1 MRFHTAL
8 FLRIFL
14 IVILLGLTAFFVFG
28 KMPYNASFSIFV
40 CVICLAEMYFHLKNR
55 SLIYDKTILAILHND
70 FSSEL
75 PENYRTGNYS
85 HLYNLYQNSKKKQF
99 ELSSRDFVFTSILDN
114 VDTAILILKKSDENW
129 GVFLMNDYFSKLF
142 GVPKFR
148 NWSHLKNKIPSFA
161 EILEQNDFSE
171 IKSSAEIRLDE
182 GELQT
187 FSIQTSKSQNFDDVY
202 YVVLLDSIQKVVEKK
217 EKQAWVNLMNVISH
231 ELMNSLT
238 PIQSLSQSL
247 NDLVQHEN
255 LEPDDLQ
262 DVREGLATIVNR
274 SNHLKFFVENYRK
287 LTMLPTPV
295 KAPTNLNELIQN
307 CLAIMNPM
315 LKQDRI
321 SVENSVNF
329 VTAPSVDSQQL
340 EQVFI
345 NLITNSILAL
355 KDKPEKKI
363 FLESWTEPNRLFI
376 GISDTGKG
384 VEKEIRDK
392 IFLPFFTTRKDG
404 AGIGLTLSK
413 NIIEAHG
420 GYLSYAPRDGKT
432 EFVVCLVI

>member
-14 IVILLGLTAFFVFG
+14 IVVLLGLGAFLLFG
-28 KMPYNASFSIFV
+28 KMPYSALLAV
-40 CVICLAEMYFHLKNR
+40 CVCLLCIVELFFYTKNR
-55 SLIYDKTILAILHND
+55 ALIYDKTILSILHED
-70 FSSEL
+70 FSADL
-75 PENYRTGNYS
+75 PESFQTGNYA
-85 HLYNLYQNSKKKQF
+85 NLYELYQSAKKKQY
-99 ELSSRDFVFTSILDN
+99 ELSSRDMVFTSILDN
-114 VDTAILILKKSDENW
+114 VDTAILILKKSDEDW
-129 GVFLMNDYFSKLF
+129 SVFLMNNYFSKLF

-148 NWSHLKNKIPSFA
+148 NWQHLREKIPSFA
-161 EILEQNDFSE
+161 TILEDGNFAE
-171 IKSSAEIRLDE
+171 MKSSAEIRLDE

-187 FSIQTSKSQNFDDVY
+187 FSVQTSRTQSFDDHY
-202 YVVLLDSIQKVVEKK
+202 YVVLLDSIQKVVERK

-247 NDLVQHEN
+247 NEIAQHEK
-255 LEPDDLQ
+255 LDADDLQ
-262 DVREGLATIVNR
+262 DIRDGLSTIVNR
-274 SNHLKFFVENYRK
+274 SNHLTFFVENYRK

-295 KAPTNLNELIQN
+295 KNPTNLNELIGN
-307 CLAIMNPM
+307 CVKIMSPI
-315 LKQDRI
+315 LKQEEI
-321 SVENSVNF
+321 AIENSVNLVSAF
-329 VTAPSVDSQQL
+329 ELDAQQV

-355 KDKPEKKI
+355 KDKTEKKI
-363 FLESWTEPNRLFI
+363 HIESWTEPNRVFI

-384 VEKEIRDK
+384 IENEIRDK

-413 NIIEAHG
+413 NIVEAHG

-432 EFVVCLVI
+432 EFVVCFVH

>member
-1 MRFHTAL
+1 MKFHTAL
-8 FLRIFL
+8 FLRISL
-14 IVILLGLTAFFVFG
+14 IVILLGLAAFFAFG
-28 KMPYNASFSIFV
+28 KMPYNAAFSLFV
-40 CVICLAEMYFHLKNR
+40 CALCLIELYFYLKNR
-55 SLIYDKTILAILHND
+55 ALIYDKTILAILHGD

-75 PENYRTGNYS
+75 PDGYKTGNYS
-85 HLYNLYQNSKKKQF
+85 HLYNLYQTSKKKQF
-99 ELSSRDFVFTSILDN
+99 ELSSRDFVFNSILDN

-129 GVFLMNDYFSKLF
+129 SVFLMNDYFSALF
-142 GVPKFR
+142 HVPKLR
-148 NWSHLKNKIPSFA
+148 NWSHLRNKIPSFA
-161 EILEQNDFSE
+161 RILEEQDFAE

-187 FSIQTSKSQNFDDVY
+187 FSIQTSRSHNFDDTY

-247 NDLVQHEN
+247 NELVQHEN
-255 LEPDDLQ
+255 LDPDDLQ
-262 DVREGLATIVNR
+262 DVRDGVATMLNR
-274 SNHLKFFVENYRK
+274 SNHLKFFIENYRK
-287 LTMLPTPV
+287 LTMLPTPA
-295 KAPTNLNELIQN
+295 KSPTNLNELVAN
-307 CLAIMNPM
+307 CVAIMAPI
-315 LKQDRI
+315 LKQEGI
-321 SVENSVNF
+321 AVENRIAL
-329 VTAPSVDSQQL
+329 VTAPSVDAQQM

-355 KDKPEKKI
+355 RDKAEKTI

-384 VEKEIRDK
+384 IEHEIRDK

-413 NIIEAHG
+413 NIVEAHG
-420 GYLSYAPRDGKT
+420 GYLSYAPRAGRT
-432 EFVVCLVI
+432 EFVVCLVV

>member
-14 IVILLGLTAFFVFG
+14 IVILLGLAAFFAFG
-28 KMPYNASFSIFV
+28 KMPYNAAFSIFV
-40 CVICLAEMYFHLKNR
+40 CAICLTEMYFHLKNR
-55 SLIYDKTILAILHND
+55 ALLYDKTILAILHGD

-75 PENYRTGNYS
+75 PESYREGNYS
-85 HLYNLYQNSKKKQF
+85 HLYDLYQASKKKQF

-114 VDTAILILKKSDENW
+114 VDTAILILKKSGEDW
-129 GVFLMNDYFSKLF
+129 SVFLMNDYFSRLF

-148 NWSHLKNKIPSFA
+148 HWSHLKAKIPSFA
-161 EILEQNDFSE
+161 SILEQSDFAE
-171 IKSSAEIRLDE
+171 MKSSAEIRLDE

-202 YVVLLDSIQKVVEKK
+202 YVVLLDSIQNVVEKK

-255 LEPDDLQ
+255 LEKDDL
-262 DVREGLATIVNR
+262 DDIREGLGTIVNR

-295 KAPTNLNELIQN
+295 KKPVNVNDLLKQ
-307 CLAIMNPM
+307 CLGVMHPM
-315 LKQDRI
+315 LKQ
-321 SVENSVNF
+321 ENIAVANNVN
-329 VTAPSVDSQQL
+329 VILAVDLDAQQM

-355 KDKPEKKI
+355 KEKSEKTI

-376 GISDTGKG
+376 AISDTGKG
-384 VEKEIRDK
+384 IEKEIRDK

-413 NIIEAHG
+413 NIVEAHG

-432 EFVVCLVI
+432 EFVVCLVN

>member
-8 FLRIFL
+8 FLRVFA
-14 IVILLGLTAFFVFG
+14 IVILLGLGTYFG
-28 KMPYNASFSIFV
+28 FAKMPYNTALSIFV
-40 CVICLAEMYFHLKNR
+40 CAICLVEMYFHLRNR
-55 SLIYDKTILAILHND
+55 ALIYDKTILSILHGD

-75 PENYRTGNYS
+75 PESYRSGNYS
-85 HLYNLYQNSKKKQF
+85 NLYNLYQVSRKKQF

-129 GVFLMNDYFSKLF
+129 SVFLMNAYFSKLF

-148 NWSHLKNKIPSFA
+148 NWSHLKAKIPSFA
-161 EILEQNDFSE
+161 EILEQHDFSE

-255 LEPDDLQ
+255 LEQDDLQ

-274 SNHLKFFVENYRK
+274 SNHLTFFVENYRK
-287 LTMLPTPV
+287 LTMLPTPI
-295 KAPTNLNELIQN
+295 KIPTNLNELIKQ
-307 CLAIMNPM
+307 CLSVMSPI
-315 LKQDRI
+315 LKQEGI
-321 SVENSVNF
+321 SVENNVNF
-329 VTAPSVDSQQL
+329 VTAANVDAQQL

-345 NLITNSILAL
+345 NLVTNSILAL
-355 KDKPEKKI
+355 KEKPEKKI
-363 FLESWTEPNRLFI
+363 YLESWTEPNRMFI

-384 VEKEIRDK
+384 IEKEIRDK

-413 NIIEAHG
+413 NIVEAHG
-420 GYLSYAPRDGKT
+420 GYLNYAPRDGKT
-432 EFVVCLVI
+432 EFVVCLVM